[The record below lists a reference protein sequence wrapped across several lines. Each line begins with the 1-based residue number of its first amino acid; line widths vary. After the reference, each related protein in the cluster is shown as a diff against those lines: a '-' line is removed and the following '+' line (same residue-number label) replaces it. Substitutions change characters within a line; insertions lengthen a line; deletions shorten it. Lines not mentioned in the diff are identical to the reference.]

1 MQRFWFLENVA
12 RMPYFS
18 YTTMLTLYES
28 LGWWRCGMDNRRIR
42 ARLSGLFP
50 ASPFDKNKY
59 R

>member
-28 LGWWRCGMDNRRIR
+28 LGWWRCGMDNRRIHF
-42 ARLSGLFP
+42 AEEWNELQHLSLIHI
-50 ASPFDKNKY
+50 
-59 R
+59 